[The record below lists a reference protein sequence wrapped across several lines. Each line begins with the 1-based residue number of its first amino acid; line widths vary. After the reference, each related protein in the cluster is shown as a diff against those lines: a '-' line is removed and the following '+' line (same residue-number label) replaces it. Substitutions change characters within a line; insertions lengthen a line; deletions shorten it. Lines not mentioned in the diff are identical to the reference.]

1 MLKTSIYKKFI
12 TTFLVLVFFSPT
24 LIKAAHLLYN
34 KHQHEFVL
42 NSKMVEIHESHSD
55 CPICKFQVTK
65 LITNENYYET
75 SHQPLVSEFTPFCS
89 NSILKSTAL
98 FSFNLRA
105 PPYSS

>member
-1 MLKTSIYKKFI
+1 LLKTSINKKFI
-12 TTFLVLVFFSPT
+12 ITFLVLVFFSPT

-42 NSKMVEIHESHSD
+42 NSKTVEIHESHSD
-55 CPICKFQVTK
+55 CPICEFQVTQ
-65 LITNENYYET
+65 LIANENYYET
-75 SHQPLVSEFTPFCS
+75 LRQVLVSEFTPFCS

-105 PPYSS
+105 PPHSS